1 MRVLLIVLAL
11 MLSFSSAY
19 ARCRTTVGGRSV
31 CDNGELGSGYRG
43 VRGNG
48 WQSGTNQNAVN
59 TRQTRR
65 GGELKTNNG
74 NAVYTSPNGK
84 RCYKSA
90 NGQGCN

>member
-19 ARCRTTVGGRSV
+19 GRCRTTMGGRTV
-31 CDNGELGSGYRG
+31 CENGQSGSGYS
-43 VRGNG
+43 VSRGNS
-48 WQSGTNQNAVN
+48 WQSETNQNGA
-59 TRQTRR
+59 TSRQTRR
-65 GGELKTNNG
+65 GGQLKTNNG